1 MQMKRSER
9 PLGQLPR
16 PIVIG
21 FLLLFG
27 LQVLVHQLALHQK
40 AVNYRPLA
48 SPFAAT
54 IYQGLSMGSEQL
66 LSYLLAI
73 RLQLHDNQAGKH
85 IRYSQLDYERLV
97 NWLDHIYQLNTQS
110 EYTMLLAS
118 RVYSQTRDRDR
129 LRIILEYI
137 DRTFMQNPQL
147 HWRRLAEA
155 SVIAKHQLGDLPL
168 ALRMADKLS
177 GQPASVE
184 MPRWARD
191 IQFILL
197 GDMNEFETAI
207 TIIVALLQ
215 TEAVNDPDEARFLK
229 EKLLYLQQKLSEFQH
244 NSTSETIN

>member
-1 MQMKRSER
+1 MPMKRSER
-9 PLGQLPR
+9 PLSQLPR
-16 PIVIG
+16 PLWIG
-21 FLLLFG
+21 FLILFC
-27 LQVLVHQLALHQK
+27 LQVLVHQFALHHK

-66 LSYLLAI
+66 FSYLLAI

-97 NWLDHIYQLNTQS
+97 NWLDQIYQLNTQS
-110 EYTMLLAS
+110 EYTMMLAS

-129 LRIILEYI
+129 LRTMLEYI
-137 DRTFMQNPQL
+137 DRTFMHNPQL

-177 GQPASVE
+177 SQPASVE

-197 GDMNEFETAI
+197 GDMNEFEAAI
-207 TIIVALLQ
+207 TIISALLQ
-215 TEAVNDPDEARFLK
+215 SDAINDPDELHFLQ
-229 EKLLYLQQKLSEFQH
+229 EKLLYFQQKLSELRQK
-244 NSTSETIN
+244 S

>member
-1 MQMKRSER
+1 MKRSER
-9 PLGQLPR
+9 PLSQLPR
-16 PIVIG
+16 PLWIG
-21 FLLLFG
+21 FLILFG
-27 LQVLVHQLALHQK
+27 LQVLVHQSAIQQN
-40 AVNYRPLA
+40 AVSYRPLSA
-48 SPFAAT
+48 PFGST
-54 IYQGLSMGSEQL
+54 VYQGLSMGSGQL

-85 IRYSQLDYERLV
+85 VRYSQLDYQRLV
-97 NWLDHIYQLNTQS
+97 NWLEQIYQLNTQS

-129 LRIILEYI
+129 LRTILEYI
-137 DRTFMQNPQL
+137 DRTFMHNPQL
-147 HWRRLAEA
+147 HWRRLVEA
-155 SVIAKHQLGDLPL
+155 SVIAKHQLGDLQL
-168 ALRMADKLS
+168 ALQMADKLS

-215 TEAVNDPDEARFLK
+215 SDAVNDPDELYFLQ
-229 EKLLYLQQKLSEFQH
+229 EKLLYFQQKLSETQH
-244 NSTSETIN
+244 NSTSETAN